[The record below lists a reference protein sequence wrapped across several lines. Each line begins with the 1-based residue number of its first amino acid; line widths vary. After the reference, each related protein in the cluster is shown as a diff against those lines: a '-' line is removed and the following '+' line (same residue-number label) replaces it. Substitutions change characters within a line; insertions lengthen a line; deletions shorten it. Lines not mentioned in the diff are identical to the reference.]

1 MSILRRF
8 ALTVVTLAVLAAAGI
23 GVAYGLDLG
32 TVRSTTDK
40 VIGQDDPTP
49 AAAGDRGG
57 KKHGGKG
64 GSTGSTGS
72 AAPSPSES
80 ADPEPSDEPAPS
92 ETPAPETQ
100 APETEAPAPQ
110 AGPALYSPG
119 ETSDEIRDVQAR
131 LRQIDWFEQDVT
143 GFYGDVTTAA
153 VEGFQAKRGIAVTGV
168 VDQETLDR
176 LLDMTTEPT
185 AAELANQ
192 PGANVP
198 GPLDARCKTG
208 HVLCVDKSTQT
219 LRWVVDGKVRTTL
232 DVRFGAEYTPTR
244 EGAFTVQFK
253 SRDHVSSLYGSS
265 MPFAMFFSGG
275 QAVHYS
281 SDFAA
286 RGYAGASHG
295 CVNVRDY
302 DGIAA
307 LFDQVDVG
315 DAVIVYRS

>member
-1 MSILRRF
+1 MNFLRRL

-23 GVAYGLDLG
+23 GIAYQLDLG
-32 TVRSTTDK
+32 TVRETTDK
-40 VIGQDDPTP
+40 LIGDDTTP
-49 AAAGDRGG
+49 AAAAHHG
-57 KKHGGKG
+57 KKHGGKNTDHG
-64 GSTGSTGS
+64 TGS
-72 AAPSPSES
+72 AAPSPSAPGSS
-80 ADPEPSDEPAPS
+80 AAAPEPDPSDDP
-92 ETPAPETQ
+92 TP
-100 APETEAPAPQ
+100 EAPATSEAPAEPQ

-119 ETSDEIRDVQAR
+119 DTGTDVREVQAR

-153 VEGFQAKRGIAVTGV
+153 VQGFQAKRGIPVTGA

-176 LLDMTTEPT
+176 LLTMTTEPT
-185 AAELANQ
+185 AAELANEL
-192 PGANVP
+192 GTNVP
-198 GPLDARCKTG
+198 GALDARCRTG
-208 HVLCVDKSTQT
+208 HVLCIDKTSQT
-219 LRWVVDGKVRTTL
+219 LRWVVDGTVRTTL

-244 EGAFTVQFK
+244 EGAFSVQFK
-253 SRDHVSSLYGSS
+253 SRDHVSSLYGSE

-302 DGIAA
+302 DALAA
-307 LFDQVDVG
+307 LFDKVAVG
-315 DAVIVYRS
+315 DTVIVYRS